1 MNHFRSARR
10 ASLLSDRPKQDQMTS
25 LYQAYSALVQAQVLV
40 LVLGQGTCTSSG
52 PWYLCQFQAYVL
64 VLGKALSIVTITQ
77 LRSRRVAESSVAT
90 IDTSEEEIYV
100 RRGRD
105 AKKRLEYL
113 LCKPES
119 RFGVSHW
126 QVADVHSHPARLR
139 PGKQQPGGKH
149 GQGLHLLISTLDSKS
164 TFEAQMVSNFR
175 WQMR

>member
-1 MNHFRSARR
+1 MNHLRSARR
-10 ASLLSDRPKQDQMTS
+10 ASSLSDRPKQDQMTS
-25 LYQAYSALVQAQVLV
+25 LYQACTALSLGLGTCTSSRPRYLYLARPRYQFQAQVLV
-40 LVLGQGTCTSSG
+40 LGQ
-52 PWYLCQFQAYVL
+52 
-64 VLGKALSIVTITQ
+64 ALSIVTITQ